1 MTNTLI
7 FTSLIPSLFS
17 IAVTWIGL
25 LIKSKIDAAR
35 NRKVIVYKRIAYFY
49 LDYCFVSEF
58 LKRSNITIHD
68 WSLSV
73 VDGDIHD
80 FYQYDVRYPE
90 FENYLEEV
98 DGFQSNCEKLA
109 KNIMYFLPLINHED
123 QLRLNEFL
131 DLMSMAVERIDN
143 VSRQLTNEDI
153 DVDLEIL
160 NKADFDVLSQSDC
173 VIKKYAKAYFGMD
186 KN

>member
-17 IAVTWIGL
+17 ISVTWIGL
-25 LIKSKIDAAR
+25 LIKSKIDTAKY
-35 NRKVIVYKRIAYFY
+35 RKDIVYKRIASFY
-49 LDYCFVSEF
+49 LDYCFVAEF

-73 VDGDIHD
+73 ADGYIYD
-80 FYQYDVRYPE
+80 FYHYDVRYPG

-98 DGFQSNCEKLA
+98 DGFRKNCEKLA
-109 KNIMYFLPLINHED
+109 QHILYLLPLIEKED

-131 DLMSMAVERIDN
+131 DLMSMAIERIDN
-143 VSRQLTNEDI
+143 VSRRLRNENT

-160 NKADFDVLSQSDC
+160 NKADLDVLNQSDC
-173 VIKKYAKAYFGMD
+173 VIKKYVKVDFGMD